1 MTEWHPYEP
10 DLDTTLVTRF
20 TFSERLQ
27 HVVLMVSLGILFV
40 TGLPLL
46 FAETPAI
53 RIFGG
58 AFTLRTFLHRFAGG
72 TLALLAI
79 YHALYVVFTDR
90 GRRDFGRILPRVQD
104 VKDFIHHVRFQLG
117 KVDHPPAY
125 DKFDP
130 FEKFEY
136 FAVVWGSIVM
146 IVTGLMLWFFEAT
159 LRILPLWAY
168 DLALIIHGY
177 EGLLAF
183 LAIILW
189 HLYNVHLKPG
199 VFPMSSVWIHGKITL
214 REMQEHHP
222 REYERWLRKQR
233 IRRAEAARAEP

>member
-1 MTEWHPYEP
+1 MTDWQTYEP
-10 DLDTTLVTRF
+10 DLDETLVTRF
-20 TFSERLQ
+20 TFAERLQ
-27 HVVLMVSLGILFV
+27 HVVLMVSLGVLFV

-46 FAETPAI
+46 FSETAAI

-58 AFTLRTFLHRFAGG
+58 VFTLRTFLHRFAGG
-72 TLALLAI
+72 TLVFLSVYHII
-79 YHALYVVFTDR
+79 YVMFTDR
-90 GRRDFGRILPRVQD
+90 GRRDFGRILPRFED
-104 VKDFIHHVRFQLG
+104 IGFFIHHVKFQLG
-117 KVDHPPAY
+117 KVDHPPHY

-136 FAVVWGSIVM
+136 FAVVWGLIVM
-146 IVTGLMLWFFEAT
+146 VVTGLLLWFFEST
-159 LRILPLWAY
+159 LRVLPLWAY
-168 DLALIIHGY
+168 QLALIIHGN

-199 VFPMSSVWIHGKITL
+199 VFPMSRVWIHGKTTL
-214 REMQEHHP
+214 REMKEHHP

-233 IRRAEAARAEP
+233 IRRAEEQQGA